1 VFDPDRF
8 LQAQWAATVIGSARI
23 DHTGDIRAV
32 AL

>member
-1 VFDPDRF
+1 MFDPDRCPRTRR
-8 LQAQWAATVIGSARI
+8 AATVIVIAPI

>member
-8 LQAQWAATVIGSARI
+8 PCARRAATVIGIALI